1 MSLTSLFV
9 HFFLT
14 LGCVCGFSGLRQ
26 MKSSRIILSPLQVST
41 DSIPTSTVSDAS
53 TDVRAEGS
61 MMKSP
66 AFKIL
71 DFIMSIPIV
80 HGK

>member
-1 MSLTSLFV
+1 MTLTNLIV
-9 HFFLT
+9 HFFLI

-26 MKSSRIILSPLQVST
+26 MKSSRIVLTPLQVST
-41 DSIPTSTVSDAS
+41 DSIPTTASDAAAAA
-53 TDVRAEGS
+53 RAEGT